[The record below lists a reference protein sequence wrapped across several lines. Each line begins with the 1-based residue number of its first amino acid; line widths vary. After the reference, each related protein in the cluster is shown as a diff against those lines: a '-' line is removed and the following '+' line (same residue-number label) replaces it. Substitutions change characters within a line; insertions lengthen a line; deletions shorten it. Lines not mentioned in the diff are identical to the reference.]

1 MHFISDTGPSK
12 FSPEPE
18 IKLNH
23 SNNLRDKVVH
33 RLRHFQTDIS
43 NAYLA
48 ARYPRMNAVFNR
60 QSGYRVLD
68 NIADQADPS
77 ATAQVTIE
85 RLKAASLINETSNN
99 VLILGNP
106 THYRLIMASVPK
118 NFKNSY
124 RIGLWDTYL
133 EALPRNWNFALD
145 MLHEIWTPFSI
156 TAAVVCANS
165 DLSAKVIP
173 SPISHVE

>member
-1 MHFISDTGPSK
+1 MHFISNAEPSN
-12 FSPEPE
+12 FSAEPE

-23 SNNLRDKVVH
+23 SKNLRDKVVH

-48 ARYPRMNAVFNR
+48 ARYPRMDAVFNEH
-60 QSGYRVLD
+60 SGYRILD
-68 NIADQADPS
+68 DIADQAVPS
-77 ATAQVTIE
+77 ATARLTIE
-85 RLKAASLINETSNN
+85 RLRAANLINETSNN
-99 VLILGNP
+99 VLILGDP
-106 THYRLIMASVPK
+106 ADYRLIMASVPQ

-156 TAAVVCANS
+156 TAAVVRANS